1 MNGLLSTIRM
11 LAQVSLVLS
20 QFTRLTDGR
29 IDRRTDRRTDISLM
43 AKTAL
48 QRGKKMKQMWLF
60 LNLPYATVCSR
71 SLNSNLL
78 DSFFTFYWGGVL
90 PAKTPRL

>member
-1 MNGLLSTIRM
+1 M

-48 QRGKKMKQMWLF
+48 QRGKK
-60 LNLPYATVCSR
+60 NEANVVVSESTVCYR
-71 SLNSNLL
+71 
-78 DSFFTFYWGGVL
+78 V
-90 PAKTPRL
+90 